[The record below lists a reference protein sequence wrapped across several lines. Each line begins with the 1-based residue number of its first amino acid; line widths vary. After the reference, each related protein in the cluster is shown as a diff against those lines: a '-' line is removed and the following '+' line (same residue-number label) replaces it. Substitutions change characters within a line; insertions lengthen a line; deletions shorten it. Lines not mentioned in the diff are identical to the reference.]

1 VSSPGTASASDALVK
16 VREGNSLVA
25 DVGALILWVVCCA
38 VSRRVRGVK
47 PSCWE
52 GGAAVY
58 VELALF
64 GFAAGQA
71 SVECVFASTM
81 YGCGYGN
88 WYASARGE
96 I

>member
-1 VSSPGTASASDALVK
+1 VTSEVSSPGTASASDALVK

-25 DVGALILWVVCCA
+25 DVGALILWVVWCG

-47 PSCWE
+47 SSCWE

-58 VELALF
+58 VELAFF

-71 SVECVFASTM
+71 SVRMVADRWKLVCQRK
-81 YGCGYGN
+81 G
-88 WYASARGE
+88 RDLD
-96 I
+96 